1 MAIIYQGDAELIIGS
16 TSIALNCNNV
26 TIEVGQDA
34 LDATVMGNTGRKM
47 VGGLQ
52 TVSLSATVFLEY
64 GMASVEALIYA
75 EVGQGDTTI
84 VVLPSSAAPGV
95 GNPEITISN
104 AMISS
109 YSPISTTVGDLSTF
123 TLTATAGTWVRAT
136 S

>member
-1 MAIIYQGDAELIIGS
+1 MAIIYQGDAEIEIGS

-26 TIEVGQDA
+26 TIELGQDA

-52 TVSLSATVFLEY
+52 TVNVSATVFLEY
-64 GMASVEALIYA
+64 GSSSVEALIYA
-75 EVGQGDTTI
+75 EVGQGDTTLVI
-84 VVLPSSAAPGV
+84 RPSSAAAAV
-95 GNPEITISN
+95 GNPEFTITN
-104 AMISS
+104 CMIAT
-109 YSPISTTVGDLSTF
+109 YSPVSTTVGDLSTM

>member
-1 MAIIYQGDAELIIGS
+1 MAIIYQGDAELLIGS

-64 GMASVEALIYA
+64 GNSSVEALIYA

-84 VVLPSSAAPGV
+84 VVLPSSAAVGV
-95 GNPEITISN
+95 GNPEFTISN
-104 AMISS
+104 CMIAA
-109 YSPISTTVGDLSTF
+109 YSPVSTTVGDLSTF